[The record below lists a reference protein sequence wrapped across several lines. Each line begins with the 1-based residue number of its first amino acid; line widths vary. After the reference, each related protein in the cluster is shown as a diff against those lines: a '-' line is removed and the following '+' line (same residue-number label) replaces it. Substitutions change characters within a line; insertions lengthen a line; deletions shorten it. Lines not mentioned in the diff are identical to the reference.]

1 MQAKIS
7 ICTFFDMHWL
17 GPEDCPIDCDHASKD
32 SDRPYWLP
40 VDELY
45 DAFDCNV
52 CGAMC
57 MYPYAI
63 CPRCK
68 SRMSY
73 LRDLHGELLD
83 RAKWCNQNIWSKQN
97 D

>member
-1 MQAKIS
+1 MNRFRFNIDKILYN
-7 ICTFFDMHWL
+7 IGRFFRN
-17 GPEDCPIDCDHASKD
+17 EK
-32 SDRPYWLP
+32 PYTYWMP

-45 DAFDCNV
+45 DAFDCSV
-52 CGAMC
+52 CDAMC

-68 SRMSY
+68 SKMIY
-73 LRDLHGELLD
+73 IRDFHGELLD
-83 RAKWCNQNIWSKQN
+83 RAKWCNQNIWSKKN